1 MKKNYLLLTAAC
13 LAVASTAIAATP
25 RMDHK
30 GRYIAKSLQQP
41 ASARQ
46 AQKAPP
52 RIVNVTPKAL
62 PATDI
67 TENAFTANWEGV
79 AGADGY
85 CMFVY
90 EPVKITEPGT
100 YAIVDESFN
109 LVNVGSTVEPVWADD
124 TFYTDISEE
133 YDYTFTPD
141 WSGVGVAFARGMVSA
156 NLYSPTMALEHN
168 GGKFKVTIEL
178 VANQGTILSVT
189 SINGDGVEQEK
200 RQTTTQPGGQTLE
213 FEFTNGTHETWLYMV
228 DEGIEGDD
236 DGQYANVLSW
246 FDQIT
251 VSQELQAGDEVL
263 RLVDIDDYISVPVTS
278 RRFENMKYLYGAT
291 ELAYDFYAAY
301 VYEND
306 PDDDW
311 DDEKDYS
318 NFSNLQ
324 KLQLLQTGIEGI
336 DAAGDDAPA
345 RYYNLQGVP
354 VANPE
359 PGQIYIRTQN
369 DRSSKVRL

>member
-1 MKKNYLLLTAAC
+1 MKNNYILLTAAS
-13 LAVASTAIAATP
+13 LAVATAALASTP

-30 GRYIAKSLQQP
+30 GRYIAKSQQQT
-41 ASARQ
+41 AATHQ
-46 AQKAPP
+46 AQKAPA

-67 TENAFTANWEGV
+67 TENAFTANWESV
-79 AGADGY
+79 AGAEGY

-109 LVNVGSTVEPVWADD
+109 LVNVGSTVEPVWAENS
-124 TFYTDISEE
+124 FYTDISGE

-141 WSGVGVAFARGMVSA
+141 WSGIGVAFARGMVSA
-156 NLYSPTMALEHN
+156 NLYSPTMSLEHD

-178 VANQGTILSVT
+178 VANQGTILSVR
-189 SINGDGVEQEK
+189 SINGDGEEQVQ
-200 RQTTTQPGGQTLE
+200 RQTTTQPGGQTLVY
-213 FEFTNGTHETWLYMV
+213 EFTNGTHETWLYMV

-236 DGQYANVLSW
+236 DGTYANVLSW

-251 VSQELQAGDEVL
+251 VTQELQAGDEVL
-263 RLVDIDDYISVPVTS
+263 RLVDLDDYISTSVTS
-278 RRFENMKYLYGAT
+278 RRFENMKYLYDAK

-301 VYEND
+301 LYEND
-306 PDDDW
+306 PYDDW
-311 DDEKDYS
+311 DDETDYS

-324 KLQLLQTGIEGI
+324 KVSLLQTGIEGI
-336 DAAGDDAPA
+336 DAAPDAPA
-345 RYYNLQGVP
+345 RHFNLQGVP

-359 PGQIYIRTQN
+359 PGHIYIRTQN
-369 DRSSKVRL
+369 GRSSKVKL

>member
-1 MKKNYLLLTAAC
+1 MKNNYILLTAAS
-13 LAVASTAIAATP
+13 LAVATAALASTP

-30 GRYIAKSLQQP
+30 GRYIAKSQQQTV
-41 ASARQ
+41 ATHQ
-46 AQKAPP
+46 AQKAPA

-67 TENAFTANWEGV
+67 TENAFTANWESV
-79 AGADGY
+79 AGAEGY

-109 LVNVGSTVEPVWADD
+109 LVNVGSTVEPVWAENS
-124 TFYTDISEE
+124 FYTDISGE

-141 WSGVGVAFARGMVSA
+141 WSGIGVAFARGMVSA
-156 NLYSPTMALEHN
+156 NLYSPTMSLEHD

-178 VANQGTILSVT
+178 VANQGTILSVR
-189 SINGDGVEQEK
+189 SINGDGEEQVQ
-200 RQTTTQPGGQTLE
+200 RQTTTQPGGQTLVY
-213 FEFTNGTHETWLYMV
+213 EFTNGTHETWLYMV

-236 DGQYANVLSW
+236 DGTYANVLSW

-251 VSQELQAGDEVL
+251 VTQELQAGDEVL
-263 RLVDIDDYISVPVTS
+263 RLVDLDDYISTSVTS
-278 RRFENMKYLYGAT
+278 RRFENMKYLYDAK

-301 VYEND
+301 LYEND
-306 PDDDW
+306 PYDDW
-311 DDEKDYS
+311 DDETDYS

-324 KLQLLQTGIEGI
+324 KVSLLQTGIEGI
-336 DAAGDDAPA
+336 DVAPDAPA
-345 RYYNLQGVP
+345 RYFNLQGVP

-359 PGQIYIRTQN
+359 PGHIYIRTQN
-369 DRSSKVRL
+369 GRSSKVKL

>member
-1 MKKNYLLLTAAC
+1 MKNNYILLTAAS
-13 LAVASTAIAATP
+13 LAVATAALASTP

-30 GRYIAKSLQQP
+30 GRYIAKSQQQT
-41 ASARQ
+41 AATHQ
-46 AQKAPP
+46 AQKAPA

-67 TENAFTANWEGV
+67 TENAFTANWESV
-79 AGADGY
+79 AGAEGY

-109 LVNVGSTVEPVWADD
+109 LVNVGSTVEPVWAENS
-124 TFYTDISEE
+124 FYTDISGE

-141 WSGVGVAFARGMVSA
+141 WSGIGVAFARGMVSA
-156 NLYSPTMALEHN
+156 NLYSPTMSLEHD

-178 VANQGTILSVT
+178 VANQGTILSVR
-189 SINGDGVEQEK
+189 SINGDGEEQVQ
-200 RQTTTQPGGQTLE
+200 RQTTTQPGGQTLVY
-213 FEFTNGTHETWLYMV
+213 EFTNGTHETWLYMV

-236 DGQYANVLSW
+236 DGTYANVLSW

-251 VSQELQAGDEVL
+251 VTQELQAGDEVL
-263 RLVDIDDYISVPVTS
+263 RLVDLDDYISTSVTS
-278 RRFENMKYLYGAT
+278 RRFENMKYLYDAK

-301 VYEND
+301 LYEND
-306 PDDDW
+306 PYDDW
-311 DDEKDYS
+311 DDETDYS

-324 KLQLLQTGIEGI
+324 KVSLLQTGIEGI
-336 DAAGDDAPA
+336 DAAPDAPA
-345 RYYNLQGVP
+345 RYFNLQGVP

-359 PGQIYIRTQN
+359 PGHIYIRTQN
-369 DRSSKVRL
+369 GRSSKVKL